1 MLCRMYYVHI
11 KIMGKDGSEDMI
23 ANIEILN
30 IKVAA
35 LVWGGVCP
43 DDKKVCTCVR
53 ERVCVYVWVHV
64 GGHFKIQLLW
74 VTVQQSCTFKIDVKI
89 RLGNQTLMNII
100 ILKAHGT
107 LKMVSFIVTYIWNEV
122 FDG

>member
-35 LVWGGVCP
+35 LV
-43 DDKKVCTCVR
+43 
-53 ERVCVYVWVHV
+53 
-64 GGHFKIQLLW
+64 
-74 VTVQQSCTFKIDVKI
+74 
-89 RLGNQTLMNII
+89 
-100 ILKAHGT
+100 
-107 LKMVSFIVTYIWNEV
+107 
-122 FDG
+122 